1 MAVTDTTLPQQA
13 AAGSVVSESAPS
25 TPGELEELIGT
36 ADHTSL
42 GRLYIGFSLLL
53 LAVALAI
60 RLVIGVDLATDNG
73 IFGSYLAMIDPSAT
87 IALVFLGVMPALLGL
102 AMVIVPLQ
110 VGSPAIAFPRAAALS
125 LWAWL
130 VGAGIFITS
139 IALDGGVGGGDYDA
153 AVLGNISLAVMMAS
167 LALGATCVATT
178 VITHRPAGMGLAR
191 VPLFAW
197 SMLVAASIWIVT
209 VGSAVAHTVL
219 GHVAADSAPGLAENF
234 QIGLAWLMRGPAVYM
249 LAIPVLGIAA
259 DAVARTTGRPLGNY
273 GVFQGLI
280 AAFGVLSFGAWAQ
293 GPESL
298 NTVLWALWALA
309 AVVPVLALLGGL
321 AESLRHG
328 PVKTSPAL
336 VGSFLALLALLAGT
350 LVGVLMALDTA
361 GKGTLFDFDPALLGQ
376 AQTIFVVTAAAGGL
390 VAASALW
397 SGQLWGAPSDSTST
411 GAAGLVFL
419 GGAILAL
426 TLAAEVFVTA
436 GGKEANAAIG
446 IGEAVGA
453 LLMCVGILG
462 ALAASLGAARKSY
475 ENDVAADPGGMT
487 LEWQVPWPAVAS
499 QRTAEIPP
507 INSPYPLAGDPE
519 DN

>member
-178 VITHRPAGMGLAR
+178 VVTHRPAGMGLAR

-197 SMLVAASIWIVT
+197 SMLVAA
-209 VGSAVAHTVL
+209 
-219 GHVAADSAPGLAENF
+219 AAGLAEMVTPALPVISPPPLF
-234 QIGLAWLMRGPAVYM
+234 GVSYTEKVKFSAAWLEELMIHGVPWEPSPPPPGVGVSSSM
-249 LAIPVLGIAA
+249 LG
-259 DAVARTTGRPLGNY
+259 
-273 GVFQGLI
+273 F
-280 AAFGVLSFGAWAQ
+280 SFG
-293 GPESL
+293 
-298 NTVLWALWALA
+298 
-309 AVVPVLALLGGL
+309 
-321 AESLRHG
+321 
-328 PVKTSPAL
+328 SPP
-336 VGSFLALLALLAGT
+336 T
-350 LVGVLMALDTA
+350 
-361 GKGTLFDFDPALLGQ
+361 
-376 AQTIFVVTAAAGGL
+376 
-390 VAASALW
+390 
-397 SGQLWGAPSDSTST
+397 
-411 GAAGLVFL
+411 
-419 GGAILAL
+419 
-426 TLAAEVFVTA
+426 
-436 GGKEANAAIG
+436 
-446 IGEAVGA
+446 
-453 LLMCVGILG
+453 
-462 ALAASLGAARKSY
+462 ASLGVPSSLVALTPRTQYSSPAPGAAT
-475 ENDVAADPGGMT
+475 V
-487 LEWQVPWPAVAS
+487 
-499 QRTAEIPP
+499 
-507 INSPYPLAGDPE
+507 
-519 DN
+519 